1 VREIEI
7 RQPPI
12 ELYKL
17 LKLEGLAASG
27 GEAKSIIAN
36 GLVRL
41 NGQIETRK
49 RKKVLAGDVVEFDS
63 AEYRVVLERPEV

>member
-1 VREIEI
+1 MREIEI